1 MPIKFRVPWLA
12 VILLLIA
19 VLTACNGDSEEPTRL
34 PTRTT
39 VTEPAATAKPTAT
52 EPETKAEKTLVP
64 ATTVAPPTPTK
75 VTATPLAR
83 PTPTP
88 TPTPTGVSEVFEPL
102 MEHIPDY
109 SRLVFLMD
117 ISAVRDMRSQYPGD
131 FDTFLEDLEDDVA
144 MEVYVDNFN
153 IRDVSVLAVAAE
165 YISEDDLVLLK
176 GNWDLEEMQE
186 YLEPYKENSH
196 LRYDIYSIS
205 GEHVILEESELLAVA
220 HNEEIAMDVIEI
232 ASGLGEGLTSAEEN
246 VVKRLLD
253 RLGPAPVV
261 IALDSGDCGE
271 VVPGCLGFGASL
283 VSADAKRLEVYINTA
298 VMFNSERAASTT
310 TTLCKKGALNPYSW
324 RPAHTLDSFIVVPS
338 SKRIQVKIPRI

>member
-1 MPIKFRVPWLA
+1 
-12 VILLLIA
+12 
-19 VLTACNGDSEEPTRL
+19 
-34 PTRTT
+34 
-39 VTEPAATAKPTAT
+39 
-52 EPETKAEKTLVP
+52 
-64 ATTVAPPTPTK
+64 
-75 VTATPLAR
+75 
-83 PTPTP
+83 
-88 TPTPTGVSEVFEPL
+88 
-102 MEHIPDY
+102 
-109 SRLVFLMD
+109 
-117 ISAVRDMRSQYPGD
+117 
-131 FDTFLEDLEDDVA
+131 
-144 MEVYVDNFN
+144 
-153 IRDVSVLAVAAE
+153 
-165 YISEDDLVLLK
+165 
-176 GNWDLEEMQE
+176 MQE

-338 SKRIQVKIPRI
+338 SKRIQVKTPRI